1 MSVELVVPMDDSTS
15 ASWRNVVGSGTEGA
29 SATVEL
35 AMSQRSKGRGRG
47 VVGSDPRCMA
57 FYTVT
62 NYRDKVSLSS
72 PKDVAIPVR
81 AEYVYALF
89 RDCDDDNNPGY

>member
-1 MSVELVVPMDDSTS
+1 
-15 ASWRNVVGSGTEGA
+15 
-29 SATVEL
+29 
-35 AMSQRSKGRGRG
+35 
-47 VVGSDPRCMA
+47 MA